1 MELPYRDLQVLLV
14 GPALLN
20 LIIAAI
26 HFSPSQILSTCWS
39 MACTTDLVESVCRM
53 SWMRL
58 ARSASVSL
66 PNTAALLSSRLTIP
80 TQTSLCCAVGDI
92 KYSSGICPAVTWRRR
107 VRSSISCLFLR
118 SCLWSSRNCW
128 NSELGSAAQLLGAD
142 FTTRWSKSVFIL
154 FTTVS
159 LRQNG

>member
-1 MELPYRDLQVLLV
+1 MELPHRDLQVLLV
-14 GPALLN
+14 GPALIN

-26 HFSPSQILSTCWS
+26 HFSPLQILSTCSS
-39 MACTTDLVESVCRM
+39 MACTTDLVESVWRM
-53 SWMRL
+53 SCMRL

-66 PNTAALLSSRLTIP
+66 PSTAALLSSLLTTP

-92 KYSSGICPAVTWRRR
+92 KCSSDICPPVTWRRR
-107 VRSSISCLFLR
+107 VRSSISCLLLR
-118 SCLWSSRNCW
+118 SCLWSSKNCW

-142 FTTRWSKSVFIL
+142 FTARWSNSVFIL

-159 LRQNG
+159 